1 MPDAHEDLAAAV
13 RSALE
18 ASGLTVAQVSA
29 ETRIRGA
36 LVQDLLEGRTASSGG
51 DVYVRGHLRAI
62 AHATRTDPS
71 ALIGAFER
79 ATGATLAP
87 VQTQETVS
95 LHGQTAGSLALPLAE
110 RPERRGPRWGLALAG
125 AGLALVGLVVT
136 GSLLGEDDGSARAS
150 SPTVP
155 PPTAGVGTPAPAP
168 TRTVAPT
175 PTRASGA
182 ALRVVV
188 AGGSSWVQVRDGVS
202 TVFEGILDAG
212 AVRDFRGPS
221 VLSVRVGN
229 AGAVSLTCAGRGAAA
244 GAAGQVRSFSC
255 APDGLSPV

>member
-1 MPDAHEDLAAAV
+1 MPHAHDDLAAAV

-36 LVQDLLEGRTASSGG
+36 LVQDLLEGRTTSSGG

-62 AHATRTDPS
+62 AHATGTDP
-71 ALIGAFER
+71 AVLVGAFER

-87 VQTQETVS
+87 VQDHERVV

-110 RPERRGPRWGLALAG
+110 RPERRGPRWGVALAA

-150 SPTVP
+150 SPSVP
-155 PPTAGVGTPAPAP
+155 MPAATTSSPAAP
-168 TRTVAPT
+168 TRTSAPT
-175 PTRASGA
+175 PTRAPGA

-188 AGGSSWVQVRDGVS
+188 AGGSSWVQVRDGGS

-255 APDGLSPV
+255 APGGLSPV